1 MSSYDPI
8 EIRMEQM
15 EDYFRRFMNKS
26 PRDAY
31 GMEYGMNLL
40 HAAAIMT
47 LADAIEYLANSHHD
61 YVSQLFNIVNKGQT
75 KPGKETDVGSV
86 ETIETV

>member
-31 GMEYGMNLL
+31 GSEYGMNLL